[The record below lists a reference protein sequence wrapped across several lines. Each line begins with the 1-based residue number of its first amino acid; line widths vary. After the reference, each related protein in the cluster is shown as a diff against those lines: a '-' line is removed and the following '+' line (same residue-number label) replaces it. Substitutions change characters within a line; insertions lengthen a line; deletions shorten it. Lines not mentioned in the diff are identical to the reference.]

1 MKLVNDRSTRKVY
14 DHEITPYQGT
24 GDKQAEQ
31 RAQSRKRRQVR
42 AQEPDQELDV
52 MGVILWLSIIG
63 TFGGMFIFTIS
74 TVL

>member
-42 AQEPDQELDV
+42 AQEPQEMDV
-52 MGVILWLSIIG
+52 MGLILVVSFIG
-63 TFGGMFIFTIS
+63 ALGGMFLYTIS